1 METPTTIIYIGYIL
15 AGIFFVLSGL
25 LAYFSARKGHE
36 ARINAQNYALSHQ
49 ARASVEE
56 SYFKIKEELE
66 EVKNK
71 IDISHTTAI
80 EAQKA
85 EAAAK
90 EYVHHLQTQ
99 IEILQT
105 KLGETEK
112 KAELYHDTKVKAEA
126 DMRASQEI
134 LEAERKILDEAK
146 VKFNDAFKGLAAN
159 ALEGN
164 NKQFLD
170 LAQEFFTHHSDN
182 IQNNMKQKQ
191 QSIEGIIK
199 PLSNSIE
206 RYHLL
211 LRELETER
219 QKSYTNIEGE
229 LKRVAETGNILSL
242 ETKALKDALRKPH
255 IRGRWGEIQL
265 KNCVELAGMSE
276 YADFTVQS
284 AQTTYDGKVLIPDMT
299 VRMPGGHVVYV
310 DSKAP
315 LDAYMDSFEAKTDEE
330 QAAALI
336 RHGRQV
342 KDHVKKLATKDY
354 AANLEHSADFTVMFL
369 PNESFLY
376 AALEVESDLVE
387 YALQQKILIA
397 TPPTFI
403 GLLKVILYGWNEEKL
418 ARNAREISEA
428 GRELHKRLVDFVEAF
443 ENVGKHLDKAKD
455 EYEKGKSRL
464 SSRVLVQA
472 RRMETLGIKSRK
484 ELPEPLGYDD
494 QLHEALEATENNK
507 AKKKALPAKTNKG
520 PSLLDNLME

>member
-1 METPTTIIYIGYIL
+1 
-15 AGIFFVLSGL
+15 
-25 LAYFSARKGHE
+25 
-36 ARINAQNYALSHQ
+36 
-49 ARASVEE
+49 
-56 SYFKIKEELE
+56 
-66 EVKNK
+66 
-71 IDISHTTAI
+71 
-80 EAQKA
+80 
-85 EAAAK
+85 
-90 EYVHHLQTQ
+90 
-99 IEILQT
+99 
-105 KLGETEK
+105 
-112 KAELYHDTKVKAEA
+112 
-126 DMRASQEI
+126 
-134 LEAERKILDEAK
+134 
-146 VKFNDAFKGLAAN
+146 
-159 ALEGN
+159 
-164 NKQFLD
+164 
-170 LAQEFFTHHSDN
+170 
-182 IQNNMKQKQ
+182 
-191 QSIEGIIK
+191 
-199 PLSNSIE
+199 
-206 RYHLL
+206 
-211 LRELETER
+211 
-219 QKSYTNIEGE
+219 
-229 LKRVAETGNILSL
+229 
-242 ETKALKDALRKPH
+242 LRKPH

>member
-255 IRGRWGEIQL
+255 I
-265 KNCVELAGMSE
+265 
-276 YADFTVQS
+276 
-284 AQTTYDGKVLIPDMT
+284 
-299 VRMPGGHVVYV
+299 
-310 DSKAP
+310 
-315 LDAYMDSFEAKTDEE
+315 
-330 QAAALI
+330 
-336 RHGRQV
+336 
-342 KDHVKKLATKDY
+342 
-354 AANLEHSADFTVMFL
+354 
-369 PNESFLY
+369 
-376 AALEVESDLVE
+376 
-387 YALQQKILIA
+387 
-397 TPPTFI
+397 
-403 GLLKVILYGWNEEKL
+403 
-418 ARNAREISEA
+418 
-428 GRELHKRLVDFVEAF
+428 
-443 ENVGKHLDKAKD
+443 
-455 EYEKGKSRL
+455 
-464 SSRVLVQA
+464 
-472 RRMETLGIKSRK
+472 
-484 ELPEPLGYDD
+484 
-494 QLHEALEATENNK
+494 
-507 AKKKALPAKTNKG
+507 
-520 PSLLDNLME
+520 